1 MKRGKISKAT
11 KRRFFIFGS
20 FSLFII
26 LYFSISG
33 INYIIN
39 INNLG
44 NQQKE
49 LKGQLEM
56 LKGEEEDL
64 KTEVLKL
71 QDLDYIARYAREH
84 YLYSKDDELLIRIEP
99 EENKVINLPKHNY
112 KQIALISV
120 SSLMVIYILFRKR
133 K

>member
-20 FSLFII
+20 FSFFLI

-56 LKGEEEDL
+56 LKEEEADL
-64 KTEVLKL
+64 KTEVVKL
-71 QDLDYIARYAREH
+71 QDPDYIARYAREH

-99 EENKVINLPKHNY
+99 EENMVTNLPKHNY
-112 KQIALISV
+112 KQIALISI
-120 SSLMVIYILFRKR
+120 SSLIAIYILFRKR

>member
-1 MKRGKISKAT
+1 MERK
-11 KRRFFIFGS
+11 F
-20 FSLFII
+20 
-26 LYFSISG
+26 G

-71 QDLDYIARYAREH
+71 QDPDYIARYAREH

-112 KQIALISV
+112 KQVALISV